1 MLSLLESILG
11 RCLLPH
17 FDITYLKSTFLLNQY
32 RTYTQ
37 RQQAA
42 PCSNCNTGIEIFS
55 SLCHHSA
62 SHCNLNLSFQ
72 KNLLNE
78 QASKW
83 KLTILN
89 NSLAISAKNIHT
101 AKKKK
106 KTKLYGVI
114 PFIFLK
120 LSTFFKQTFNNNGFC
135 LSKIIWSTN
144 GLLLAWSSS
153 TKIIKDIKVAALQN
167 AHPCKRETVPHGL
180 KGKWKNNKRLTRSG
194 RN

>member
-42 PCSNCNTGIEIFS
+42 PCSNRNTGAEIFS

-89 NSLAISAKNIHT
+89 NSLAISAKHIHT

-106 KTKLYGVI
+106 ENYTES
-114 PFIFLK
+114 FLSFFWSFRHSLNK
-120 LSTFFKQTFNNNGFC
+120 PSTLMDF
-135 LSKIIWSTN
+135 
-144 GLLLAWSSS
+144 
-153 TKIIKDIKVAALQN
+153 V
-167 AHPCKRETVPHGL
+167 
-180 KGKWKNNKRLTRSG
+180 
-194 RN
+194 